1 MMTQSD
7 HSIFDRH
14 LSMIYIAFISASV
27 LSFLYCLFTRQ
38 FNGDFFP
45 RPVFLSPWLLAIVL
59 GLCLLPYMISWQIAQ
74 TLERI
79 RPKQTFQA
87 SYRALTIFLLAGSL
101 AHIVVT
107 VLFGVGVMDREV
119 YTAPTIVVPFIQIIN
134 RLDPFY
140 LGVFYILAT
149 PKRPA
154 SDLLAL
160 ALMITIGLL
169 RAGLGVFNYAV
180 IAMVAKYGIELLTLI
195 RRAPW
200 LSLLAASVLPT
211 TISALYQF
219 RGQLRGDVQIDLNLV
234 DMLFGRFFGRLSSF
248 SNVAYVI
255 QNEQSFVWSSRSLE
269 PLYYLK
275 QGASGVFGVTPPTA
289 TPERLLIAGTQSYEG
304 YSTYMAGVPGNLLMA
319 WNVSPSVW
327 LLNLL
332 AILASVSGI
341 LWISRY
347 FGGGVA
353 RLFGLAML
361 VYPLTSGV
369 ANEFALLL
377 LNSLVLLGF
386 VMLFQTRPQP
396 QSLAHG

>member
-1 MMTQSD
+1 MMTPSGR
-7 HSIFDRH
+7 SIFDRH
-14 LSMIYIAFISASV
+14 LSMIYIAFLSASV
-27 LSFLYCLFTRQ
+27 ISFLYCLITRQ

-59 GLCLLPYMISWQIAQ
+59 GLCLLPYMVSWRIAQ
-74 TLERI
+74 ALERI
-79 RPKQTFQA
+79 PPKKTFQA
-87 SYRALTIFLLAGSL
+87 SYRALTVFLLAGSL

-119 YTAPTIVVPFIQIIN
+119 YTAPTLVVPFIQVIN

-154 SDLLAL
+154 SDMLAL
-160 ALMITIGLL
+160 ALMVTIGLL

-180 IAMVAKYGIELLTLI
+180 IVLVAKYSIELLALI

-200 LSLLAASVLPT
+200 LSLLAAAVLPT
-211 TISALYQF
+211 TISALYQV
-219 RGQLRGDVQIDLNLV
+219 RGQLRGDAQIDLNLA

-248 SNVAYVI
+248 SNVAYII
-255 QNEQSFVWSSRSLE
+255 QNEQSFVWSSRSLD

-275 QGASGVFGVTPPTA
+275 QGASGVFGATPPTA

-304 YSTYMAGVPGNLLMA
+304 YSTYMAGIPGNLLMA

-327 LLNLL
+327 LLNLF
-332 AILASVSGI
+332 AILASVLGI

-377 LNSLVLLGF
+377 LNSLLLLGF
-386 VMLFQTRPQP
+386 VILFQVRPQP
-396 QSLAHG
+396 QSLTHG

>member
-1 MMTQSD
+1 MMTQSNR
-7 HSIFDRH
+7 SIFDRH
-14 LSMIYIAFISASV
+14 LSIIYIAFISASV
-27 LSFLYCLFTRQ
+27 VSFLYCLLARQ

-45 RPVFLSPWLLAIVL
+45 RPVFLSPWLLVIVL
-59 GLCLLPYMISWQIAQ
+59 GLCLLPYVVSWQIAQ

-79 RPKQTFQA
+79 RPKQTFKA
-87 SYRALTIFLLAGSL
+87 SYRALTILLLAGSL

-119 YTAPTIVVPFIQIIN
+119 YTAPAVAVPFIQIIN

-160 ALMITIGLL
+160 ALMVTIGLL
-169 RAGLGVFNYAV
+169 RAGLGVFNYAL
-180 IAMVAKYGIELLTLI
+180 IAMIAKYSIELLTLA
-195 RRAPW
+195 RRMPW
-200 LSLLAASVLPT
+200 LSLLAASVLPAA
-211 TISALYQF
+211 ISALYQF
-219 RGQLRGDVQIDLNLV
+219 RGQLRGDMQIDLNLV

-248 SNVAYVI
+248 SNIAYVI

-275 QGASGVFGVTPPTA
+275 QGASGVFGATPPTT

-304 YSTYMAGVPGNLLMA
+304 YSSYMAGIPGNLLMA
-319 WNVSPSVW
+319 WNVSPFVW
-327 LLNLL
+327 LLNLF
-332 AILASVSGI
+332 AILASVFGI

-377 LNSLVLLGF
+377 LNSLVFLGF
-386 VMLFQTRPQP
+386 VMLFQSRPQP
-396 QSLAHG
+396 AGMAHG